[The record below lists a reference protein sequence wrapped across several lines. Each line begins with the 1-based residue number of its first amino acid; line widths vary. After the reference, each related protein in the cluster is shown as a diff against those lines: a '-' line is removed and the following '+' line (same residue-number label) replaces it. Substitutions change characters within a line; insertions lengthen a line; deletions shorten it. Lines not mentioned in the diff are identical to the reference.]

1 MGQQL
6 ASCGEFWKSYVCFEK
21 KKMNN
26 KNNNAIQESVQTLGE
41 AIRTRVPELGDHDG
55 RSGPIEHME
64 GSKIGITALLCG
76 L

>member
-1 MGQQL
+1 
-6 ASCGEFWKSYVCFEK
+6 
-21 KKMNN
+21 MNN

-41 AIRTRVPELGDHDG
+41 AIRTRVSELGDHDG
-55 RSGPIEHME
+55 RSGPIEHVE